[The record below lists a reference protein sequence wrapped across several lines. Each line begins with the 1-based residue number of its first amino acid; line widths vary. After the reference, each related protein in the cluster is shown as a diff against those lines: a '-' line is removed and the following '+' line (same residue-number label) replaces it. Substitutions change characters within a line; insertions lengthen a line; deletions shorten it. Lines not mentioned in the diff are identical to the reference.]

1 MTVPSVSSAVSLFGS
16 KLSISK
22 SAIAKLAISTPAI
35 QKPFG
40 FKSAANQSR
49 FPKTLL
55 ASALALSFMASGF
68 TSVQAATSA
77 MPDAAKL
84 AAGVEQKVI
93 DWRRDLHQH
102 PELSNREFRT
112 SKIIEKHLKSLGL
125 EVQTGIAHTG
135 VVGILKGGKPGPLIA
150 IRADM
155 DALPVTEV
163 VDLPFAS
170 KATDTYRDQKVGVMH
185 ACGHDTHV
193 AMLMGVAESLA
204 KVKDSLAG
212 DVMFIFQPAE
222 EGAPEGEEGGAK
234 LMLKEGL
241 FAKRKPDQ
249 VFGMH
254 VTSSMPSGMI
264 GLRSGPAMASEDS
277 FTIKVKGR
285 QTHGSRP
292 WNGVDPIVAAAQII
306 TNVQTIVSRQVDITK
321 APAVVS
327 FGAVNGGIRSN
338 IIPDEV
344 ELIGTIR
351 TFDQPMRADIK
362 VRLAE
367 IAELSAKTLGAT
379 ATTEIHP
386 GYPVVVNNPEL
397 VASMR
402 PVLAGVVGDKMLIE
416 PGLITGA
423 EDFSYYALETPG
435 MFFFLGVTPK
445 GTDPEAAASNHSP
458 AFYVDESALK
468 VGVEAMTKVALTALN
483 GQ

>member
-1 MTVPSVSSAVSLFGS
+1 MRL
-16 KLSISK
+16 
-22 SAIAKLAISTPAI
+22 
-35 QKPFG
+35 
-40 FKSAANQSR
+40 
-49 FPKTLL
+49 
-55 ASALALSFMASGF
+55 
-68 TSVQAATSA
+68 TSVALLLSSIFAASVYSTTTVASV
-77 MPDAAKL
+77 PNAAEL
-84 AAGVEQKVI
+84 TAQVESKVI
-93 DWRRDLHQH
+93 AWRRDLHQH

-112 SKIIEKHLKSLGL
+112 SKVIEQHLKSLGL

-135 VVGILKGGKPGPLIA
+135 VVAILKGGKPGPLIGL
-150 IRADM
+150 RADM

-170 KATDTYRDQKVGVMH
+170 KATDTYRNQTVGVMH

-193 AMLMGVAESLA
+193 AMLMGVAENLV

-222 EGAPEGEEGGAK
+222 EGAPEGEQGGAE
-234 LMLKEGL
+234 LMLKQGL
-241 FAKRKPDQ
+241 FAKRKPEQ

-254 VTSSMPSGMI
+254 VTSSMPTGMI

-277 FTIKVKGR
+277 FTIKVTGK

-292 WNGVDPIVAAAQII
+292 WSGVDPIVASAQII
-306 TNVQTIVSRQVDITK
+306 NSVQTIISRQVDITK

-327 FGAVNGGIRSN
+327 FGAINGGIRSN

-351 TFDQPMRADIK
+351 TFDQDMRADIK
-362 VRLAE
+362 VKLAE
-367 IAELSAKTLGAT
+367 VAANAAKTVGAT
-379 ATTEIHP
+379 AVTVIQP
-386 GYPVVVNNPEL
+386 GYPVTVNNPEL
-397 VASMR
+397 VSKMR
-402 PVLAGVVGDKMLIE
+402 PVIASVVGDNMLIE

-435 MFFFLGVTPK
+435 MFFFLGVTPA
-445 GTDPEAAASNHSP
+445 DQDINNVASNHSP

-468 VGVEAMTKVALTALN
+468 VGVQTMTQIALTALSAA
-483 GQ
+483 Q

>member
-1 MTVPSVSSAVSLFGS
+1 MRLTS
-16 KLSISK
+16 
-22 SAIAKLAISTPAI
+22 
-35 QKPFG
+35 
-40 FKSAANQSR
+40 
-49 FPKTLL
+49 
-55 ASALALSFMASGF
+55 LALLL
-68 TSVQAATSA
+68 TSVFASSVYSTSTVASVPNAAELTA
-77 MPDAAKL
+77 Q
-84 AAGVEQKVI
+84 VENKVI
-93 DWRRDLHQH
+93 AWRRDLHQH

-112 SKIIEKHLKSLGL
+112 SKVIEKHLKSLGL

-135 VVGILKGGKPGPLIA
+135 VVAILKGGKPGPLIGL
-150 IRADM
+150 RADM

-170 KATDTYRDQKVGVMH
+170 KATDTYRNQTVGVMH

-193 AMLMGVAESLA
+193 AMLMGVAENLV

-222 EGAPEGEEGGAK
+222 EGAPAGEEGGAE
-234 LMLKEGL
+234 LMLKQGL

-277 FTIKVKGR
+277 FTIKVLGR

-292 WNGVDPIVAAAQII
+292 WGGVDPIVASAQII
-306 TNVQTIVSRQVDITK
+306 NSVQTIISRQVDITK

-327 FGAVNGGIRSN
+327 FGAINGGIRSN

-351 TFDQPMRADIK
+351 TFDQDMRAEIK
-362 VRLAE
+362 VKLAE
-367 IAELSAKTLGAT
+367 IATNAAKTLGAT
-379 ATTEIHP
+379 ATTEIQP
-386 GYPVVVNNPEL
+386 GYPVTVNNPQL
-397 VASMR
+397 VSKMR
-402 PVLAGVVGDKMLIE
+402 PVIASVVGDNMLIE

-435 MFFFLGVTPK
+435 MFFFLGVTPADQ
-445 GTDPEAAASNHSP
+445 DPSQVASNHSP

-468 VGVEAMTKVALTALN
+468 VGVQTMTQVALTALSAA
-483 GQ
+483 Q

>member
-1 MTVPSVSSAVSLFGS
+1 MNMRL
-16 KLSISK
+16 
-22 SAIAKLAISTPAI
+22 
-35 QKPFG
+35 
-40 FKSAANQSR
+40 
-49 FPKTLL
+49 
-55 ASALALSFMASGF
+55 
-68 TSVQAATSA
+68 TSVALLLSSVFAASVYSTTTVASV
-77 MPDAAKL
+77 PNAAEL
-84 AAGVEQKVI
+84 TAQVESKVI
-93 DWRRDLHQH
+93 AWRRDLHQH

-112 SKIIEKHLKSLGL
+112 SKVIEKHLKSLGL

-135 VVGILKGGKPGPLIA
+135 VVAILTGGKPGPLIGL
-150 IRADM
+150 RADM

-170 KATDTYRDQKVGVMH
+170 KATDTYRNQTVGVMH

-193 AMLMGVAESLA
+193 AMLMGVAENLV

-222 EGAPEGEEGGAK
+222 EGAPEGEQGGAE
-234 LMLKEGL
+234 LMLKQGL
-241 FAKRKPDQ
+241 FAKRKPEQ

-254 VTSSMPSGMI
+254 VTSSMPTGMI

-277 FTIKVKGR
+277 FTIKVTGK

-292 WNGVDPIVAAAQII
+292 WSGVDPIVASAQII
-306 TNVQTIVSRQVDITK
+306 NSVQTIISRQVDITK

-327 FGAVNGGIRSN
+327 FGAINGGIRSN

-351 TFDQPMRADIK
+351 TFDQDMRVDIK
-362 VRLAE
+362 IKLAQV
-367 IAELSAKTLGAT
+367 AANAAKTVGAT
-379 ATTEIHP
+379 AVTVIQP
-386 GYPVVVNNPEL
+386 GYPVTVNNPEL
-397 VASMR
+397 VSKMRSVIAS
-402 PVLAGVVGDKMLIE
+402 VVGDNMLIE

-435 MFFFLGVTPK
+435 MFFFLGVTPA
-445 GTDPEAAASNHSP
+445 DQDINNVASNHSP

-468 VGVEAMTKVALTALN
+468 VGVQTMTQIALTALSAA
-483 GQ
+483 Q

>member
-1 MTVPSVSSAVSLFGS
+1 MRL
-16 KLSISK
+16 
-22 SAIAKLAISTPAI
+22 
-35 QKPFG
+35 
-40 FKSAANQSR
+40 
-49 FPKTLL
+49 
-55 ASALALSFMASGF
+55 
-68 TSVQAATSA
+68 TSVALLLSSIFAASVYSTTTVASV
-77 MPDAAKL
+77 PNAAEL
-84 AAGVEQKVI
+84 TAQVESKVI
-93 DWRRDLHQH
+93 AWRRDLHQH

-112 SKIIEKHLKSLGL
+112 SKVIEKHLKSLGL

-135 VVGILKGGKPGPLIA
+135 VVAILTGGKPGPLIGL
-150 IRADM
+150 RADM

-170 KATDTYRDQKVGVMH
+170 KATDTYRNQTVGVMH

-193 AMLMGVAESLA
+193 AMLMGVAENLV

-222 EGAPEGEEGGAK
+222 EGAPEGEQGGAE
-234 LMLKEGL
+234 LMLKQGL
-241 FAKRKPDQ
+241 FAKRKPEQ

-254 VTSSMPSGMI
+254 VTSSMPTGMI

-277 FTIKVKGR
+277 FTIKVTGK

-292 WNGVDPIVAAAQII
+292 WSGVDPIVASAQII
-306 TNVQTIVSRQVDITK
+306 NSVQTIISRQVDITK

-327 FGAVNGGIRSN
+327 FGAINGGIRSN

-351 TFDQPMRADIK
+351 TFDQDMRADIK
-362 VRLAE
+362 VKLAQV
-367 IAELSAKTLGAT
+367 AANAAKTVGAT
-379 ATTEIHP
+379 AVTVIQP
-386 GYPVVVNNPEL
+386 GYPVTVNNPEL
-397 VASMR
+397 VSKMR
-402 PVLAGVVGDKMLIE
+402 PVIASVVGDNMLIE

-435 MFFFLGVTPK
+435 MFFFLGVTPA
-445 GTDPEAAASNHSP
+445 DQDINNVASNHSP

-468 VGVEAMTKVALTALN
+468 VGVQTMTQIALTALSAA
-483 GQ
+483 Q

>member
-1 MTVPSVSSAVSLFGS
+1 MNMRL
-16 KLSISK
+16 
-22 SAIAKLAISTPAI
+22 
-35 QKPFG
+35 
-40 FKSAANQSR
+40 
-49 FPKTLL
+49 
-55 ASALALSFMASGF
+55 
-68 TSVQAATSA
+68 TSVALLLSSIFAASVYSTTTVASV
-77 MPDAAKL
+77 PNAAEL
-84 AAGVEQKVI
+84 TAQVESKVI
-93 DWRRDLHQH
+93 AWRRDLHQH

-112 SKIIEKHLKSLGL
+112 SKVIEKHLKSLGL

-135 VVGILKGGKPGPLIA
+135 VVAILTGGKPGPLIGL
-150 IRADM
+150 RADM

-170 KATDTYRDQKVGVMH
+170 KATDTYRNQTVGVMH

-193 AMLMGVAESLA
+193 AMLMGVAENLV

-222 EGAPEGEEGGAK
+222 EGAPEGEQGGAE
-234 LMLKEGL
+234 LMLKQGL
-241 FAKRKPDQ
+241 FAKRKPEQ

-254 VTSSMPSGMI
+254 VTSSMPTGMI

-277 FTIKVKGR
+277 FTIKVTGK

-292 WNGVDPIVAAAQII
+292 WSGVDPIVASAQII
-306 TNVQTIVSRQVDITK
+306 NSVQTIISRQVDITK

-327 FGAVNGGIRSN
+327 FGAINGGIRSN

-351 TFDQPMRADIK
+351 TFDQDMRADIK
-362 VRLAE
+362 VKLAQV
-367 IAELSAKTLGAT
+367 AANAAKTVGAT
-379 ATTEIHP
+379 AVTVIQP
-386 GYPVVVNNPEL
+386 GYPVTVNNPEL
-397 VASMR
+397 VSKMR
-402 PVLAGVVGDKMLIE
+402 PVIASVVGDNMLIE

-435 MFFFLGVTPK
+435 MFFFLGVTPA
-445 GTDPEAAASNHSP
+445 DQDINNVASNHSP

-468 VGVEAMTKVALTALN
+468 VGVQTMTQIALTALSAA
-483 GQ
+483 Q

>member
-1 MTVPSVSSAVSLFGS
+1 MRLTSLAF
-16 KLSISK
+16 
-22 SAIAKLAISTPAI
+22 
-35 QKPFG
+35 
-40 FKSAANQSR
+40 
-49 FPKTLL
+49 LL
-55 ASALALSFMASGF
+55 ASVFASSAYSSS
-68 TSVQAATSA
+68 TVASVPNAAELTA
-77 MPDAAKL
+77 Q
-84 AAGVEQKVI
+84 VESKVI
-93 DWRRDLHQH
+93 AWRRDLHQH

-112 SKIIEKHLKSLGL
+112 SKVIEKHLKSLGL

-135 VVGILKGGKPGPLIA
+135 VVAILKGGKPGPLIGL
-150 IRADM
+150 RADM

-170 KATDTYRDQKVGVMH
+170 KATDTYRGQKVGVMH

-193 AMLMGVAESLA
+193 AMLMGVAENLV

-222 EGAPEGEEGGAK
+222 EGAPEGEQGGAE

-254 VTSSMPSGMI
+254 VTSSMPTGVI

-277 FTIKVKGR
+277 FTIKVMGR

-292 WNGVDPIVAAAQII
+292 WGGVDPIVASAQII
-306 TNVQTIVSRQVDITK
+306 NSVQTIISRQVDITK

-327 FGAVNGGIRSN
+327 FGAINGGIRSN

-351 TFDQPMRADIK
+351 TFDQDMRADIK
-362 VRLAE
+362 VKLAE
-367 IAELSAKTLGAT
+367 IATNAAKTLGAT
-379 ATTEIHP
+379 AVTEIQP
-386 GYPVVVNNPEL
+386 GYPVTVNNPEL
-397 VASMR
+397 VSKMR
-402 PVLAGVVGDKMLIE
+402 PVIASVVGDNMLIE

-435 MFFFLGVTPK
+435 MFFFLGVTP
-445 GTDPEAAASNHSP
+445 TDKDPSQVASNHSP

-468 VGVEAMTKVALTALN
+468 VGVQTMTQVALTAL
-483 GQ
+483 GAAQ

>member
-1 MTVPSVSSAVSLFGS
+1 VASVPN
-16 KLSISK
+16 
-22 SAIAKLAISTPAI
+22 
-35 QKPFG
+35 
-40 FKSAANQSR
+40 AAELTAQ
-49 FPKTLL
+49 
-55 ASALALSFMASGF
+55 
-68 TSVQAATSA
+68 
-77 MPDAAKL
+77 
-84 AAGVEQKVI
+84 VESKVI
-93 DWRRDLHQH
+93 AWRRDLHQH

-112 SKIIEKHLKSLGL
+112 SKVIEKHLKSLGL

-135 VVGILKGGKPGPLIA
+135 VVAILKGGKPGPLIGL
-150 IRADM
+150 RADM

-170 KATDTYRDQKVGVMH
+170 KATDTYRGQKVGVMH

-193 AMLMGVAESLA
+193 AMLMGVAENLV

-222 EGAPEGEEGGAK
+222 EGAPEGEQGGAE

-254 VTSSMPSGMI
+254 VTSSMPTGVI

-277 FTIKVKGR
+277 FTIKVMGR

-292 WNGVDPIVAAAQII
+292 WGGVDPIVASAQII
-306 TNVQTIVSRQVDITK
+306 NSVQTIISRQVDITK

-327 FGAVNGGIRSN
+327 FGAINGGIRSN

-351 TFDQPMRADIK
+351 TFDQDMRADIK
-362 VRLAE
+362 VKLAE
-367 IAELSAKTLGAT
+367 IATNAAKTLGAT
-379 ATTEIHP
+379 AVTEIQP
-386 GYPVVVNNPEL
+386 GYPVTVNNPEL
-397 VASMR
+397 VSKMR
-402 PVLAGVVGDKMLIE
+402 PVIASVVGDNMLIE

-435 MFFFLGVTPK
+435 MFFFLGVTP
-445 GTDPEAAASNHSP
+445 TDKDPSQVASNHSP

-468 VGVEAMTKVALTALN
+468 VGVQTMTQVALTAL
-483 GQ
+483 GAAQ